1 MKNLTQ
7 FESRRRLDVICL
19 GRLGVDLYAQQIGS
33 RLEDVTSFAKYLGGS
48 SGNIAANTARLGL
61 KSAMLTRVGDDQM
74 GRFLTETLA
83 KEGCDVSHV
92 VKDPQRLTALVLLG
106 LKDRETFP
114 LVFYRDNCADMALDV
129 DDFDEAFIASSRS
142 LLITGTHFST
152 AQVNETSR
160 RALDYARRNN
170 VRTIL
175 DIDYRPVLWG
185 LTGKAQ
191 GEVRYVSSEGVTK
204 HLRGILPLFDL
215 IVGTEEEFEIA
226 GGEEDL
232 LATLRRVRDVTQAT
246 LVVKRGALGCSVFED
261 EIPDSLDRAPTFAGV
276 QVEVLNVLGAGD
288 AFMSGFLSSWL
299 QGENY
304 ETCAARGNGCGAL
317 VVSRHG
323 CSIAMPS
330 AVELDYFLKEAA
342 SDPDRMRR
350 PNRDSMLAHLHRV
363 TVPRPRWEELYIFA
377 FDHRSQFAELARRVG
392 APESRIP
399 VLKNLFVE
407 AVASVERERAD
418 SAGKLGILADE
429 TYGQDALNA
438 ATGRGWW
445 IGRPVEL
452 PGSNPLQFEYGRSI
466 GTNLITWPN
475 EHVAKCLVFYHPD
488 DPIERRLEQETQ
500 VRALY
505 QATQASGHELLLE
518 IIPPKERPQLDTVYR
533 CLKQFYDLG
542 IKPEWW
548 KLESMSAEQWHS
560 IDELIA
566 ERDPFCR
573 GVLLLGLSAP
583 IERLA
588 EGFKNASASKT
599 CRGFAVGRTI
609 FEKASLAWLE
619 GQIDDKALIAR
630 TQEMFDNL
638 ITLWREA
645 RKNAPVR
652 STETILEEIAV

>member
-7 FESRRRLDVICL
+7 FESRRRLDVICV

-92 VKDPQRLTALVLLG
+92 VKDPERLTALVLLG
-106 LKDRETFP
+106 LKDRQTFP
-114 LVFYRDNCADMALDV
+114 LVFYRENCADMALEA
-129 DDFDEAFIASSRS
+129 DDFDEAFIASSRA

-160 RALDYARRNN
+160 RALHHARRNN

-204 HLRGILPLFDL
+204 HMRGILPLFDL

-232 LATLRRVRDVTQAT
+232 LATLRSVREVTKAT
-246 LVVKRGALGCSVFED
+246 LVVKRGALGCSVFEG
-261 EIPDSLDRAPTFAGV
+261 EIPGSLDQAPTFAGV

-299 QGENY
+299 RGEDY
-304 ETCAARGNGCGAL
+304 EVCAARGNGCGAL
-317 VVSRHG
+317 AVSRHG

-330 AVELDYFLKEAA
+330 AVELDYFLKEATL
-342 SDPDRMRR
+342 DPDRMRR

-363 TVPRPRWEELYIFA
+363 TVPRPRWEELHIFA

-399 VLKNLFVE
+399 VLKKLFVE

-418 SAGKLGILADE
+418 SVGKLGVLADE

-488 DPIERRLEQETQ
+488 DPTEHRLEQETQ

-518 IIPPKERPQLDTVYR
+518 IIPPKERTQLDTVYR

-548 KLESMSAEQWHS
+548 KLESMNAEQWHS

-583 IERLA
+583 VERLA

-619 GQIDDKALIAR
+619 GQIDDEALIAR
-630 TQEMFDNL
+630 TQEIFYNL

-645 RKNAPVR
+645 RKNAPAR
-652 STETILEEIAV
+652 STKTILEEIAV